1 MIIPIPPRRSRV
13 KKELLPNSLEAIE
26 HENIDNEAV
35 QLPGELESLILS
47 TIPGR
52 HNRLRRVDQ
61 ERLAKEVVVAGKTYK
76 SPNELYEDDDTFKA
90 WARERLEWVLTLE
103 NPRRETAVAVLRKYG
118 ASFYGFLDYYNR
130 EMVRNQPSES
140 LE

>member
-1 MIIPIPPRRSRV
+1 MIIPTHPRKSRV
-13 KKELLPNSLEAIE
+13 SQSLISNSLDVIS
-26 HENIDNEAV
+26 HENEANEVV

-118 ASFYGFLDYYNR
+118 ASYYGFLDYYNR
-130 EMVRNQPSES
+130 ETVRNQPSES